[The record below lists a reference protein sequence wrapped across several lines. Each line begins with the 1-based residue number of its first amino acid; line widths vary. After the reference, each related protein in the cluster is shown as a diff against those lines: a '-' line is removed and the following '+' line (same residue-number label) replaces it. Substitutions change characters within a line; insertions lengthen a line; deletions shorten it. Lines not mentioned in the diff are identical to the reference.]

1 LYEHLLNYFDYVNKV
16 KRNEWFIQSNKFSI
30 KNSERQIG
38 TYILLNQENFSG
50 FNFFSGF
57 DEENGILYFPSSFG
71 VVGIRNSEDI
81 DHVVEAQHKFIED
94 NKYLFVCIIG
104 LFATENEIYFIN
116 NIDGLIFNNV
126 IRLKGK

>member
-1 LYEHLLNYFDYVNKV
+1 VLA
-16 KRNEWFIQSNKFSI
+16 
-30 KNSERQIG
+30 
-38 TYILLNQENFSG
+38 
-50 FNFFSGF
+50 
-57 DEENGILYFPSSFG
+57 

-81 DHVVEAQHKFIED
+81 KYHVVEAQHKFIED